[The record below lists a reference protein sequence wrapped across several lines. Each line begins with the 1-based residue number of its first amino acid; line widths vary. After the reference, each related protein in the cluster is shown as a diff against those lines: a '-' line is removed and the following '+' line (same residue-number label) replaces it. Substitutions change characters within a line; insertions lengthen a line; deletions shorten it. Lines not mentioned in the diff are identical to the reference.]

1 MNEFEFKIGKCPNC
15 EKVTGG
21 NEKFCEE
28 CGQSLNIA
36 CPECGEGWR
45 ATMFYYR
52 FCPSCG
58 HNMQKTGE
66 NKPLPDFDFP
76 EDNRSMVSTEEKINK

>member
-1 MNEFEFKIGKCPNC
+1 MNEFKIGKCTNC

-36 CPECGEGWR
+36 CPECGE
-45 ATMFYYR
+45 
-52 FCPSCG
+52 
-58 HNMQKTGE
+58 
-66 NKPLPDFDFP
+66 
-76 EDNRSMVSTEEKINK
+76 